1 VHVTY
6 NKCRCR
12 GNTVAM
18 GLRVEPGQWE
28 QRTDAD
34 DGVWEQRVDR
44 GVVLSSVQREDGT
57 LLVEGVAARAGI
69 YPYLRADG
77 TTRRELVTDEMLQ
90 RTAKGLGRAGVTLHH
105 PDPKRHPQGVTPK
118 NAKELLV
125 GDTDGN
131 VRVEEGGFVR
141 VWLAVRHQD
150 ALDAIA
156 AGTQELSPGYAVQLG
171 PGGTHPKYGAYDAE
185 QIDRRYNHLALVDA
199 ARGGAEVRLHLDD
212 ATAICTETI
221 TGATPNAGSPAPTP
235 NPTHHDGGSVR
246 IVLLEIARHLGLGD
260 QRFDTDE
267 SLAKAISVAVQARN
281 DADEAAEAT
290 LAQLQADAEAHAAT
304 LKAEK
309 ERGDREKA
317 RADAAELAATNLR
330 EADKARA
337 DKAEREEIEGL
348 AKELHLDAAGFPL
361 LKDLRRA
368 IASAQKGEQI
378 KADASDDY
386 VQAYLDEARKASKVR
401 ADGRDAGKNAWA
413 PPAMRGQ
420 AGPGNRR
427 NDTNGPA
434 TGSYTPPPAP
444 SGRPSGFSR
453 VRARQDSLR
462 GDGQRNGGEG

>member
-1 VHVTY
+1 VLLRTVDAAPWEIRADAAEDEPALELRYDRAELLKPVRLPNGTLVAEGFVAKEGILEY
-6 NKCRCR
+6 PR
-12 GNTVAM
+12 G
-18 GLRVEPGQWE
+18 
-28 QRTDAD
+28 
-34 DGVWEQRVDR
+34 
-44 GVVLSSVQREDGT
+44 DGT
-57 LLVEGVAARAGI
+57 V
-69 YPYLRADG
+69 
-77 TTRRELVTDEMLQ
+77 RREFVPESCLKESAD
-90 RTAKGLGRAGVTLHH
+90 TLSDLPLTLLH
-105 PDPKRHPQGVTPK
+105 PDAKTYPQGVTPK
-118 NAKELLV
+118 NVGKLGIGNTGEVVHLL
-125 GDTDGN
+125 N
-131 VRVEEGGFVR
+131 GGHTK
-141 VWLAVRHQD
+141 LHIAVRHQD
-150 ALDAIA
+150 GIDAIEKD
-156 AGTQELSPGYAVQLG
+156 GMRELSLGYAVQIDNT
-171 PGGTHPKYGAYDAE
+171 PGVHPVHGRYDCV
-185 QIDRRYNHLALVDA
+185 QVRRVHNHVALVPRGRFGPEVGMRADA
-199 ARGGAEVRLHLDD
+199 AYS
-212 ATAICTETI
+212 TETI

-290 LAQLQADAEAHAAT
+290 LAQLRADAEAHAAT

-434 TGSYTPPPAP
+434 TGGYTPPPAP